1 MFKKKPYRMRESFK
15 RSSRGVGCRL
25 THYPHFPFALSCRGR
40 GRAGAGGGGWGS
52 SRLLTAWALTG
63 NHHTGFSPFQG
74 GHEQRYETPKLQ
86 VFILPWN
93 TSSPGKMLKDS
104 FPLKNY
110 LMEELTLGPCC
121 LTSRLWQA
129 HFHFKF
135 PHFNDYYTS

>member
-1 MFKKKPYRMRESFK
+1 MRSPSSAALE
-15 RSSRGVGCRL
+15 RSGLQADTLSTL
-25 THYPHFPFALSCRGR
+25 PFRTKLP
-40 GRAGAGGGGWGS
+40 RAGAGGGGWGS

-110 LMEELTLGPCC
+110 LTEELTLGPCC